1 MHIPGTPHTEYVYV
15 DKEPDYKNCPHCKKK
30 DELYKKWYSDSYSN
44 NPDPATYSVID
55 HKEFG
60 NYLVLKVSYD
70 NITDGKFEKI
80 KIMVLKAKPMDL
92 VKSKAL
98 DPHFAKDGMVVARFA
113 PTAEGWS
120 DALAFA
126 SLKATGVRTR
136 ARRDI
141 NDQLP
146 PVD

>member
-1 MHIPGTPHTEYVYV
+1 MHIPGTDHTVYKTEYIER
-15 DKEPDYKNCPHCKKK
+15 DPDYKNCPHCKEK
-30 DELYKKWYSDSYSN
+30 DELYKKWYSESYSN

-55 HKEFG
+55 HKEIG
-60 NYLVLKVSYD
+60 GYLVLKITYD
-70 NITDGKFEKI
+70 NITDGKFEKV

-113 PTAEGWS
+113 PTADGWA

-126 SLKATGVRTR
+126 STKAYES
-136 ARRDI
+136 
-141 NDQLP
+141 
-146 PVD
+146 